1 MLVLCVC
8 VCAHVHMCVPI
19 PIHAS
24 ALPPFPSE
32 PQSHHSSSDKVL
44 VECTEPFNFCF
55 YLAPLSVFFPSL
67 VLIDWATYAHVHT
80 EYQNHFVHIKQ
91 RFFFFC
97 SFPQVLCWVGFICYQ
112 LDPQTV
118 SFFPLWV
125 VEPITRGSQLSCER
139 DIDPWPRSE
148 MWNNLLKLTFPTPVD
163 HEIIDK
169 RWKEVR
175 LWMGCCRL
183 NGI

>member
-1 MLVLCVC
+1 MCA
-8 VCAHVHMCVPI
+8 CAHVCANSHSCKCSAPFSI
-19 PIHAS
+19 RAS
-24 ALPPFPSE
+24 VSSLLQW
-32 PQSHHSSSDKVL
+32 QSPCWMYRAFQLLFLLSTT
-44 VECTEPFNFCF
+44 ECFFSFSCTDWLSNIRTRTHWVSK
-55 YLAPLSVFFPSL
+55 PLCPYK
-67 VLIDWATYAHVHT
+67 ATV
-80 EYQNHFVHIKQ
+80 
-91 RFFFFC
+91 FFFC

>member
-91 RFFFFC
+91 RFFF
-97 SFPQVLCWVGFICYQ
+97 L
-112 LDPQTV
+112 
-118 SFFPLWV
+118 FFPPSFMLSWFYLL
-125 VEPITRGSQLSCER
+125 PAWPSNCIIFPSLSCGT
-139 DIDPWPRSE
+139 
-148 MWNNLLKLTFPTPVD
+148 NN
-163 HEIIDK
+163 K
-169 RWKEVR
+169 RKPIELWKRHWSLAKKRNVK
-175 LWMGCCRL
+175 
-183 NGI
+183 